1 MAAPGRR
8 ASFTPFTAFRP
19 VADEK
24 CDRDSAFAD
33 DYLVEFCK
41 AKLVTETSPKQP
53 LIDSQITSPEPK
65 AQSAAKFPVAE

>member
-24 CDRDSAFAD
+24 CDCDSAVAD
-33 DYLVEFCK
+33 DYLCRILQGK
-41 AKLVTETSPKQP
+41 AG
-53 LIDSQITSPEPK
+53 DGD
-65 AQSAAKFPVAE
+65 VAETTIDRLSNHEA